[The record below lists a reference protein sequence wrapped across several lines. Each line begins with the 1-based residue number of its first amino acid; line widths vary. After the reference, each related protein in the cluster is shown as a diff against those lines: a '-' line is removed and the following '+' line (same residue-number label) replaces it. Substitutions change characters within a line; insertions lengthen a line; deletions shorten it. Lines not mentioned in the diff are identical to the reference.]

1 MLRFLALP
9 VLVGVL
15 GSIGSGV
22 RFYRILF
29 LEEMEKDYVRTARSK
44 GLSETRILFLH
55 VLKNAMIPIVTNVP
69 VQMLLLIMGSM
80 MLENFFSIP
89 GMGRYT
95 ISAINSQDF
104 AVVRSMVFIGSV
116 LYMVGLLLTDVC
128 YSLVDPRVRLG
139 GAQ

>member
-1 MLRFLALP
+1 
-9 VLVGVL
+9 
-15 GSIGSGV
+15 
-22 RFYRILF
+22 
-29 LEEMEKDYVRTARSK
+29 
-44 GLSETRILFLH
+44 
-55 VLKNAMIPIVTNVP
+55 
-69 VQMLLLIMGSM
+69 M

-116 LYMVGLLLTDVC
+116 LYMLGLLLTDVC

>member
-1 MLRFLALP
+1 
-9 VLVGVL
+9 
-15 GSIGSGV
+15 
-22 RFYRILF
+22 
-29 LEEMEKDYVRTARSK
+29 
-44 GLSETRILFLH
+44 
-55 VLKNAMIPIVTNVP
+55 MIPIVTNVP

-116 LYMVGLLLTDVC
+116 LYMLGLLLTDVC